1 MRFLRFSPLEFVF
14 VALFAAPVVS
24 APAGLTPPD
33 IKARPA
39 SPQAMNFSL
48 EGKITNQATGKL
60 TVSTEEN
67 IVFQVTYDEKTDIK
81 YDDGAQGSGQ
91 NLRVGV
97 HIKVDGELAESGE
110 INARKIVIVK
120 EQKKPASRG
129 NYCSPQ
135 ISNVLP
141 FPSADG
147 VAVVT
152 TSPKRAAASALSAG
166 NQQCNHF
173 TT

>member
-1 MRFLRFSPLEFVF
+1 MPFLRSSPLEFFF

-24 APAGLTPPD
+24 APAALTARD

-48 EGKITNQATGKL
+48 EGKITDQAAGKL

-97 HIKVDGELAESGE
+97 HIKVDGELAESGD

-120 EQKKPASRG
+120 EQKRPASRG
-129 NYCSPQ
+129 AT
-135 ISNVLP
+135 VLP
-141 FPSADG
+141 RFP
-147 VAVVT
+147 
-152 TSPKRAAASALSAG
+152 TSFPFL
-166 NQQCNHF
+166 
-173 TT
+173 

>member
-48 EGKITNQATGKL
+48 EGKITNQDTGKL

-97 HIKVDGELAESGE
+97 HIKVDGELAESGD

-120 EQKKPASRG
+120 EQKSPAAQG
-129 NYCSPQ
+129 TT
-135 ISNVLP
+135 VLP
-141 FPSADG
+141 RFRTAF
-147 VAVVT
+147 
-152 TSPKRAAASALSAG
+152 L
-166 NQQCNHF
+166 F
-173 TT
+173 L

>member
-1 MRFLRFSPLEFVF
+1 MRFLRFSPLHFVF
-14 VALFAAPVVS
+14 VALFAAPAVS
-24 APAGLTPPD
+24 ALAGLTPD

-48 EGKITNQATGKL
+48 EGKITNQTASKL

-120 EQKKPASRG
+120 EQKSPAAQG
-129 NYCSPQ
+129 TT
-135 ISNVLP
+135 VLP
-141 FPSADG
+141 RSR
-147 VAVVT
+147 
-152 TSPKRAAASALSAG
+152 TSFL
-166 NQQCNHF
+166 F
-173 TT
+173 L